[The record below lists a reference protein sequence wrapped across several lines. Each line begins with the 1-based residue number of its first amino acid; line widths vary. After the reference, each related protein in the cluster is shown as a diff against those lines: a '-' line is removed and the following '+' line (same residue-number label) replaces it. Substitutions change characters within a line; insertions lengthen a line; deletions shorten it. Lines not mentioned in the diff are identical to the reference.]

1 MINGFAFAVQS
12 SPLTSALLLAQ
23 EGDFPWKMILLI
35 VGAIFAVLFGIIFLI
50 VLATYGTLWIQAWTS
65 GAQIKMFDLVGM
77 GFRKVRP
84 NVIVNA
90 KITVSYTHLTLP
102 TIYSV

>member
-12 SPLTSALLLAQ
+12 NPLASALVLAQ
-23 EGDFPWKMILLI
+23 DGAIPWNFILL
-35 VGAIFAVLFGIIFLI
+35 VGLAVFAVVFGIAFLI
-50 VLATYGTLWIQAWTS
+50 ILATYGTLWIQAWTS

-84 NVIVNA
+84 NVIVNG
-90 KITVSYTHLTLP
+90 KIMACLLYTSP
-102 TIYSV
+102 SPRDRG